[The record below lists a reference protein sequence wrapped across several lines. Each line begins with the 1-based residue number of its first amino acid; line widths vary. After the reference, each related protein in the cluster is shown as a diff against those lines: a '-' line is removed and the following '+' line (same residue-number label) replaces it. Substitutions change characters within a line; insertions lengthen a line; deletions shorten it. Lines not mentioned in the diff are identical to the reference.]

1 MTVLEFE
8 GKKPFIHSSSYVSST
23 ALIIGDVRIKEN
35 ASVWFYSV
43 LRGDSNTIELG
54 EYSSVLDGVLI
65 KPDESACIIG
75 KKVTIGK
82 GSILEG
88 VIIEEGS
95 VIGAGSII
103 LENARVGRGSFV
115 AAGSLVPQYMI
126 IPENS
131 IVMGNPAKVVG
142 EVKPQQRKYAEES
155 WRKSLILKD
164 LYKNIIKI

>member
-1 MTVLEFE
+1 MVLLEFE
-8 GKKPFIHSSSYVSST
+8 GKKPFVHPTSYVSNT
-23 ALIIGDVRIKEN
+23 AIIIGDVRIKEN
-35 ASVWFYSV
+35 ASVWFNSI
-43 LRGDSNTIELG
+43 LRGDTSTIELG
-54 EYSSVLDGVLI
+54 EYSNVLEGVLI

-88 VIIEEGS
+88 VVIEEES
-95 VIGAGSII
+95 IIGAGSII
-103 LENARVGRGSFV
+103 LENARVGRRSFI
-115 AAGSLVPQYMI
+115 AAGSLVPQFMV

-131 IVMGNPAKVVG
+131 LVMGNPAKIVG

-164 LYKNIIKI
+164 SYKNLTY